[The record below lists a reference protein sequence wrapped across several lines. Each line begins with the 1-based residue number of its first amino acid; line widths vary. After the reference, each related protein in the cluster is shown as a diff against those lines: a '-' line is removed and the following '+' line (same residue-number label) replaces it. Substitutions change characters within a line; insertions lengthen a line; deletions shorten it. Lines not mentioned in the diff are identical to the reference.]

1 VIPVLGWRQEDL
13 SKAAEVKDGHYPTH
27 RKKADVLNARAIAPV
42 ASPSAITGGKG
53 AMRTGLRWPWPR
65 YRVPSGWRDLPDRLP
80 SVQSPINPIFDLFG
94 LRDRLL
100 A

>member
-1 VIPVLGWRQEDL
+1 
-13 SKAAEVKDGHYPTH
+13 
-27 RKKADVLNARAIAPV
+27 
-42 ASPSAITGGKG
+42 
-53 AMRTGLRWPWPR
+53 
-65 YRVPSGWRDLPDRLP
+65 VPSGWRDLPDRLP